1 MKKILIIAIIALV
14 GLVLAGAIIM
24 NYTTKEIDVETITI
38 ANIDTPVS
46 EAKIVKWEEAPK
58 EEIVMP
64 PTPDEDIQ
72 LATLESSA
80 PKEEPKELSDRDKRR
95 KEWEARMKDP
105 EFLAKMKERF
115 REGISRRYQP
125 LFEYLELSKEDQAG
139 FTDIIMNK
147 MNSMKDIGR
156 EIFGTIHKGEIS
168 DEARQKFEKMNQEFE
183 DEMKSYL
190 GEDVYDVYVQ
200 YEQTQPERKEV
211 QRINGK
217 LAEKKLTPMTT
228 EQQDELILSMYE
240 KRKNTDVFVMTGL
253 GVMELPSN
261 ESMSKDGR
269 QKQAE
274 QLDQLNVQYIETAS
288 TILDEKQLEEFSKNI
303 TRSTD
308 RQKRF
313 LSGEH
318 GRR

>member
-1 MKKILIIAIIALV
+1 MKKILIIAIVVLV

-24 NYTTKEIDVETITI
+24 NYTTKEIDVENITI
-38 ANIDTPVS
+38 ATIDTPVS
-46 EAKIVKWEEAPK
+46 EAKIVKWEEEPK

-64 PTPDEDIQ
+64 PTPDIQ
-72 LATLESSA
+72 LANLKASE
-80 PKEEPKELSDRDKRR
+80 KEEVPKELSDRDKRR

-105 EFLAKMKERF
+105 EFLAKMKDRF

-125 LFEYLELSKEDQAG
+125 LFEYLELSEEEQAG
-139 FTDIIMNK
+139 FSDIIMNK

-156 EIFGTIHKGEIS
+156 EIFGSIHKGEIS
-168 DEARQKFEKMNQEFE
+168 DEARQKFDKLNNEFE
-183 DEMKSYL
+183 DEVKSYL
-190 GEDVYDVYVQ
+190 GADVYDVYVQ
-200 YEQTQPERKEV
+200 YEQTQPERKQV
-211 QRINGK
+211 QSINGK
-217 LAEKKLTPMTT
+217 LAEKNLTPMTT
-228 EQQDELILSMYE
+228 EQQDELVTAMYD
-240 KRKNTDVFVMTGL
+240 KRKDTDVFVMSGF

-274 QLDQLNVQYIETAS
+274 QLDQLNVQYIESAS
-288 TILDEKQLEEFSKNI
+288 TILDEKQLDEFSQNI

-313 LSGEH
+313 LSGDYKG